1 MLADAA
7 RLWRAAGPSLATAVA
22 DKLIEDEAK
31 AKAPGASAGAG
42 AGAGTAAEAHAEGS
56 LAAGDDDWMSWDGD
70 ATGAPRAEASVG
82 GAGRPAGV
90 PPLALGT
97 APAPQPLLKDPE
109 FATAAAVVSDVQ
121 AAASRGGDAI
131 EDREGLPD
139 PSARPPA
146 GKRRAAKALK
156 RKLVQLQQLRA
167 LEQTWDSRAT
177 VTRAKDNS
185 SLPLNDREYF
195 DAPKP
200 FDESTRA
207 ISPRAIDGFV
217 RTEDGNFHL
226 AFYAL
231 RNAERAALT
240 ERPKPFVRPGTLGR
254 TAPLGASELRYF
266 RAMGE
271 AVPRGTVFLDG
282 AKVETEVPKLKA
294 GRRGNVFAIIERSGK
309 RFLFQCHDANERAA
323 WTASIQRN
331 VTMLAGAAEAAG
343 AREREADDQEGRPA
357 FARTQAPVHS
367 SAIKAIR
374 VFSGSWNMGE
384 RRGPIAADAMRAW
397 LPAGQDVY
405 AACAQECV
413 EVAVFV
419 RAVAERLG
427 PAFLLVHSSVGSG
440 ATQLGFH
447 GFVVL
452 VVAVRASLVRAGIA
466 RCADA
471 RVRTVNLGK
480 RTPVGRAANKG
491 AVGITVPLLLPD
503 ESGAL
508 TVPSALAFAG
518 AHLAADA
525 KGRSRVV
532 TRNADAA
539 TMLARLGMAVSSGAA
554 PRHLPAPT
562 EGDEEREEEAAARA
576 RASVPPSRWYTVVLG
591 DLNYRLQM
599 APEQAVREIVAAERA
614 SGRGHWLGERPW
626 HRLLAVDQLR
636 DCMAR
641 GAAFPG
647 FSEAAICYPP
657 TYRRRVARTPAEAA
671 LVDRATGLF
680 EDIAATSRL
689 FSVPMPHEP
698 PVKASKLR
706 TPSYTD
712 RVILRRPSAARPRL
726 PTAHW
731 TSYRSCEALQG
742 SDHVPVG
749 ATFAIDLAR
758 HARRAERQERA
769 GTAELLGGEPEEGLG
784 GSMMSALAPGLVG
797 EELEA
802 SARDAQGLAAGEEE
816 RRAAGGG
823 TGRLTRLQS
832 GVGALAAAA
841 MLGPGTDFTDSDDDG
856 ASASGSEE
864 GGDSGP
870 ASGTA
875 VLTSGGSSWDRLRQP
890 GGSHAATETG
900 GASSPTASAGTATE
914 LTVDGVAAR
923 AEADDAAIAAAASAS
938 VRALEVNALRSA

>member
-1 MLADAA
+1 
-7 RLWRAAGPSLATAVA
+7 
-22 DKLIEDEAK
+22 
-31 AKAPGASAGAG
+31 
-42 AGAGTAAEAHAEGS
+42 
-56 LAAGDDDWMSWDGD
+56 
-70 ATGAPRAEASVG
+70 
-82 GAGRPAGV
+82 
-90 PPLALGT
+90 
-97 APAPQPLLKDPE
+97 
-109 FATAAAVVSDVQ
+109 
-121 AAASRGGDAI
+121 
-131 EDREGLPD
+131 
-139 PSARPPA
+139 
-146 GKRRAAKALK
+146 
-156 RKLVQLQQLRA
+156 
-167 LEQTWDSRAT
+167 
-177 VTRAKDNS
+177 
-185 SLPLNDREYF
+185 
-195 DAPKP
+195 
-200 FDESTRA
+200 
-207 ISPRAIDGFV
+207 
-217 RTEDGNFHL
+217 
-226 AFYAL
+226 
-231 RNAERAALT
+231 
-240 ERPKPFVRPGTLGR
+240 
-254 TAPLGASELRYF
+254 
-266 RAMGE
+266 MGE

-539 TMLARLGMAVSSGAA
+539 TMLARLGMAVSDEAMGAA
-554 PRHLPAPT
+554 RGGRAGASANASDGHGSTRRHV
-562 EGDEEREEEAAARA
+562 AR
-576 RASVPPSRWYTVVLG
+576 RDR
-591 DLNYRLQM
+591 M

>member
-70 ATGAPRAEASVG
+70 ATGAPRA
-82 GAGRPAGV
+82 
-90 PPLALGT
+90 
-97 APAPQPLLKDPE
+97 
-109 FATAAAVVSDVQ
+109 AVVSAVQ

-452 VVAVRASLVRAGIA
+452 VVAVRASLDEAMGAARGGRAGASANASDGHGSTRRHVA
-466 RCADA
+466 RRD
-471 RVRTVNLGK
+471 R
-480 RTPVGRAANKG
+480 
-491 AVGITVPLLLPD
+491 
-503 ESGAL
+503 
-508 TVPSALAFAG
+508 
-518 AHLAADA
+518 
-525 KGRSRVV
+525 
-532 TRNADAA
+532 
-539 TMLARLGMAVSSGAA
+539 
-554 PRHLPAPT
+554 
-562 EGDEEREEEAAARA
+562 
-576 RASVPPSRWYTVVLG
+576 
-591 DLNYRLQM
+591 M

-749 ATFAIDLAR
+749 ATFAIDLER

-870 ASGTA
+870 ASGTGHVRPPSPWGPA
-875 VLTSGGSSWDRLRQP
+875 EPAASAWGSP
-890 GGSHAATETG
+890 PEV
-900 GASSPTASAGTATE
+900 SSPGATSTAGMPPGAWDSCGIDLAAVVLASMASAGS
-914 LTVDGVAAR
+914 LRLKSAR
-923 AEADDAAIAAAASAS
+923 
-938 VRALEVNALRSA
+938 RARRQPPQRRP